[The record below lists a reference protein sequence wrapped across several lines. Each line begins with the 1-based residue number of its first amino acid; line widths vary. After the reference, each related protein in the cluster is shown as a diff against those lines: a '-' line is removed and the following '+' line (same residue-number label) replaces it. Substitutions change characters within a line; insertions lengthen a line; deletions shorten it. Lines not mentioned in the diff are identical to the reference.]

1 MRDESDNSVK
11 LFSYEDDQPKD
22 GKGLLIP
29 PRFKARAPISFTPKN
44 ANPSTRKRG
53 TMRAAMSVFA
63 LAALVVLGTSGY
75 GYVSEFSQSAS
86 PVVTILNASDQS
98 VTTLH
103 YGPTEALSKGRLFL
117 ETRNDFIDEGLS
129 FVEIDLEAEQLRYF
143 KKGVLLLSEEII
155 STSKPGSV
163 YEISSGL
170 YQVDSMSEK
179 EFSSLGQVHLPWLIT
194 FQGNYLIHG
203 QPIYPSGKAVDDN
216 FDLGG
221 ISLSSASA
229 EKLFEEIKLDTPIL
243 VRKAPK
249 KTADKFVYEPIAPE
263 VSAKSYLAVDIKNN
277 TILAAKEINT
287 ELPIASVVKL
297 MTAVVAA
304 EEISLDAR
312 VRVAS
317 PTFVTSLIPRLR
329 ESSTVSMYS
338 LLQLLLIESSNEAAE
353 TIAGELGRE
362 EFMASM
368 NNKAR
373 QLGMLNTNFADP
385 SGLSASNTSTVDDL
399 YKLTKYIADDRSFI
413 LNLTADKAT
422 DNVYVGDEFSDL
434 INFNEVEDMDNF
446 IGGKVGETIAAGQTS
461 VSLHAIDVAGEER
474 QVAIIILGSE
484 GRNDDV
490 EKLISYVQSDF
501 NN

>member
-1 MRDESDNSVK
+1 MRDKSDNSVK

-22 GKGLLIP
+22 GRGVLIP
-29 PRFKARAPISFTPKN
+29 PRFKPRAPVSFTPKS
-44 ANPSTRKRG
+44 AIISTSKRG
-53 TMRAAMSVFA
+53 TTRAAMSVFA

-75 GYVSEFSQSAS
+75 GYMSEFSQSAS
-86 PVVTILNASDQS
+86 PVVTVLDANNQS
-98 VTTLH
+98 ITTIN
-103 YGPTEALSKGRLFL
+103 YGPTEVLSKSSLFL
-117 ETRNDFIDEGLS
+117 ETRNAFIDESLS
-129 FVEIDLEAEQLRYF
+129 FVEVDLEAEQLRYF
-143 KKGVLLLSEEII
+143 KKGVLLLSEKII
-155 STSKPGSV
+155 TTSKPGSV

-179 EFSSLGQVHLPWLIT
+179 EFSSLGQVYLPWLIT

-203 QPIYPSGKAVDDN
+203 EPTYPSGSAVDSN

-221 ISLSSASA
+221 ISLSSVSA
-229 EKLFEEIKLDTPIL
+229 EKLFNEIKIDTPIL
-243 VRKAPK
+243 VRKAEK
-249 KTADKFVYEPIAPE
+249 KFADKFVYEPVAPE
-263 VSAKSYLAVDIKNN
+263 VSAESYLVVDIKND
-277 TILAAKEINT
+277 TILAANEINNQ
-287 ELPIASVVKL
+287 LPIASLVKL
-297 MTAVVAA
+297 MSAVVAA
-304 EEISLDAR
+304 EQISLDTR

-362 EFMASM
+362 KFMNSM

-385 SGLSASNTSTVDDL
+385 SGLSSLNTSTVDDL
-399 YKLTKYIADDRSFI
+399 YKLIKYIADDRSFI
-413 LNLTADKAT
+413 LNITADKTT
-422 DNVYVGDEFSDL
+422 DNVYVGNEFSNL
-434 INFNEVEDMDNF
+434 VNFNEVEDMANF
-446 IGGKVGETIAAGQTS
+446 LGGKVGETIAARQTS
-461 VSLHAIDVAGEER
+461 VSLHAINVAGEDR

-484 GRNDDV
+484 SRNDDV
-490 EKLISYVQSDF
+490 EKLIVHVQSEF

>member
-1 MRDESDNSVK
+1 
-11 LFSYEDDQPKD
+11 
-22 GKGLLIP
+22 
-29 PRFKARAPISFTPKN
+29 
-44 ANPSTRKRG
+44 
-53 TMRAAMSVFA
+53 
-63 LAALVVLGTSGY
+63 
-75 GYVSEFSQSAS
+75 
-86 PVVTILNASDQS
+86 
-98 VTTLH
+98 
-103 YGPTEALSKGRLFL
+103 
-117 ETRNDFIDEGLS
+117 
-129 FVEIDLEAEQLRYF
+129 
-143 KKGVLLLSEEII
+143 
-155 STSKPGSV
+155 
-163 YEISSGL
+163 
-170 YQVDSMSEK
+170 
-179 EFSSLGQVHLPWLIT
+179 LGQVHLPWLIT

-203 QPIYPSGKAVDDN
+203 QPIYPSGKTVDDN

-221 ISLSSASA
+221 IGLSSASA